1 MKPLVF
7 ARDSYSQFCLY
18 VSLFLCLSISLYLCL
33 SALSL
38 PNLYPYYEMLPVTS
52 PVTIDIPSVMAMATN
67 CIRAWV
73 PMLRPSPASIMP
85 GSNLLISIKC
95 SESGKGALFGNNMY
109 KLETNTQI
117 IVFRCQQLKNDLII

>member
-1 MKPLVF
+1 
-7 ARDSYSQFCLY
+7 
-18 VSLFLCLSISLYLCL
+18 
-33 SALSL
+33 
-38 PNLYPYYEMLPVTS
+38 MLPVTS

-73 PMLRPSPASIMP
+73 PMLRPSPASTMP

-109 KLETNTQI
+109 KLEQKIYLLTVLVQTD
-117 IVFRCQQLKNDLII
+117 FRFRY